1 MVGTKR
7 GVRTR
12 MGTMKRMMRRRRR
25 SEEGETE

>member
-7 GVRTR
+7 GVRAR
-12 MGTMKRMMRRRRR
+12 MGKMKRMMRRRR